1 MQLAREKT
9 GFVYQY
15 SYINNI
21 TIIIILCLF
30 SVLFSLRYFNFHA
43 YPFEDAAILMRYSQ
57 NLADGHGVVW
67 NAGEIPVDG
76 ATDFLFMISLSA
88 VIKLG
93 ITAETGV
100 FVLGF
105 ASHFATIT
113 LIYLCVLKLHDA
125 GRIVAVLASLSII
138 VGPGLGYVAAY
149 FGTTFFAFSVALTW
163 YLAYLL
169 LRSTTTLVAFFF
181 SLAALSM
188 GLIRP
193 EGVIIACLMLLSVVW
208 GLGVRRSLRPILIFG
223 AVFVILGGAYFLWR
237 WDYFGH
243 PLPNPFYIKGR
254 GRLFFS
260 SLNSSVRTLY
270 VWTVPFNLTVFLSIL
285 DRKRV
290 RLVVF
295 SAITLGGFASMWL
308 LLSNEMNYLHR
319 FQYAGLPIFAMS
331 WPTWLPSRAIHFLS
345 RTVAH
350 VSSRARLGLAL
361 LCVIALGQVF
371 QLTLGTKVSWRHSDG
386 RYTVAQILSDY
397 AAEGYTMAV
406 TEAGLLPFYSGWR
419 AVDTWGLNDQWT
431 AHNGGITKEYLD
443 RYKPELI
450 MFHAHFSPL
459 SLTLWPDRVGQSTW
473 DRMVW
478 LLHQYAEENDYKL
491 AAVFGDSF
499 FDTHYYYVRHDFP
512 HGVEVMNKIRSGEYI
527 WYQDGHSAL
536 DFLAEPKQ

>member
-9 GFVYQY
+9 GFVYQSLY
-15 SYINNI
+15 VNNI
-21 TIIIILCLF
+21 AIIIILCLF
-30 SVLFSLRYFNFHA
+30 SILFSLRYFNFHA

-67 NAGEIPVDG
+67 NADETPVDG
-76 ATDFLFMISLSA
+76 ATDFLFMVILSV

-113 LIYLCVLKLHDA
+113 LIYLCVLRLHDS
-125 GRIVAVLASLSII
+125 GQIVAVLASLSIVI
-138 VGPGLGYVAAY
+138 GPGLGYVAAY
-149 FGTTFFAFSVALTW
+149 FGTTFFAFFVALTW
-163 YLAYLL
+163 YFAYLL
-169 LRSTTTLVAFFF
+169 LRSNTTLVASLF
-181 SLAALSM
+181 SLTALTM

-193 EGVIIACLMLLSVVW
+193 EGVIIAYLMLLSVIW
-208 GLGVRRSLRPILIFG
+208 GLGVRRSLRPVLVFG
-223 AVFVILGGAYFLWR
+223 IVFVILGGGYFLWR

-243 PLPNPFYIKGR
+243 PLPNPFYIKGG

-260 SLNSSVRTLY
+260 SLNSSVRILY
-270 VWTVPFNLTVFLSIL
+270 VWTVPFNLTILLSIL
-285 DRKRV
+285 DRRRIRYV
-290 RLVVF
+290 IF
-295 SAITLGGFASMWL
+295 SAITLGGFAGMWL

-331 WPTWLPSRAIHFLS
+331 WPTWLPSRVIYFLS
-345 RTVAH
+345 RAAAH

-361 LCVIALGQVF
+361 LFVITFGQVS
-371 QLTLGTKVSWRHSDG
+371 QLTLGTKVSWRHPDG
-386 RYTVAQILSDY
+386 RYTVAQILNDY

-419 AVDTWGLNDQWT
+419 AIDTWGLNDQWI
-431 AHNGGITKEYLD
+431 ARNGGITKEYLD

-459 SLTLWPDRVGQSTW
+459 SLTLWPDRVGQGRW

-478 LLHQYAEENDYKL
+478 LLYQYAEENDYTL
-491 AAVFGDSF
+491 AAVFGDSL
-499 FDTHYYYVRHDFP
+499 FDTHYYYVKSNFH
-512 HGVEVMNKIRSGEYI
+512 HSAEITNHIRRDQYI
-527 WYQDGHSAL
+527 WYQDGRPAL
-536 DFLAEPKQ
+536 DFLAEPKR